1 MPPGVDIFA
10 PGRGSPAPRAIN
22 GYGFPPL
29 PSRRTRQL
37 FDLTDAVFHP
47 GSIFDGPGARGRPPG
62 GEIRGMPPR
71 ISKSERKSTKSH
83 PSSVVVL
90 VVVVVRR
97 RRPFSASGGPGPGP
111 SSSSSICGFW
121 DCRRRCRFSAFGGP
135 PSRLLA
141 SRGHG
146 AVGRRRDRRPLRFLP
161 FLRPPGAARGGAGE
175 HAVRGRPRRAA
186 PPGRARAPLRP
197 PRPMRRARGIGEAK
211 NMRGEGRR

>member
-1 MPPGVDIFA
+1 MAILYTDSRFA
-10 PGRGSPAPRAIN
+10 
-22 GYGFPPL
+22 
-29 PSRRTRQL
+29 
-37 FDLTDAVFHP
+37 
-47 GSIFDGPGARGRPPG
+47 DGPASFSISPTRFFTLDRSSTALGPEDGLQGPRSGECLLEPRSPNENRRKVILPP
-62 GEIRGMPPR
+62 
-71 ISKSERKSTKSH
+71 SSSSSSSSS
-83 PSSVVVL
+83 SSVVV
-90 VVVVVRR
+90 VRF
-97 RRPFSASGGPGPGP
+97 RPLEAQAQGRL